1 METVSPNGDAAAKTR
16 RRERFLGLERTP
28 SSVRLATF
36 CSSAMYS
43 DCTELAM
50 PRELTCTARVCAT
63 HTSEGPAGAP
73 LQLSGEAIGK
83 AVGTG
88 RGDAGARAL
97 LTVGSDGGLKEG
109 KKRTNGLNAPTLIIL
124 GAKKDAPD
132 RPISPAEDLR

>member
-1 METVSPNGDAAAKTR
+1 M
-16 RRERFLGLERTP
+16 GLERTP

-124 GAKKDAPD
+124 GAGRCPGQTDQPAYSGLLF
-132 RPISPAEDLR
+132 SP

>member
-1 METVSPNGDAAAKTR
+1 
-16 RRERFLGLERTP
+16 
-28 SSVRLATF
+28 
-36 CSSAMYS
+36 
-43 DCTELAM
+43 M

-132 RPISPAEDLR
+132 RPISPAEDLDGSASLVAILCPCAR